1 MDPSHPGQDCFGVV
15 GQFPRVKKHLP
26 HRKVVLDIAVNKLR
40 MNISI
45 KYPHLSTKD
54 DIVYLIGL
62 NVTEMD

>member
-1 MDPSHPGQDCFGVV
+1 MDPSHQGQGWIWVA
-15 GQFPRVKKHLP
+15 GQFPQVKKHLP
-26 HRKVVLDIAVNKLR
+26 HHKVVLDIAVNKLR

-62 NVTEMD
+62 NVTEMN